1 MTTEKQASFA
11 THATKTGQKKIY
23 IYTYIYATKYMEM
36 EDLSIKT
43 GFNKEFIWTD

>member
-11 THATKTGQKKIY
+11 THATKTGQKYIY
-23 IYTYIYATKYMEM
+23 IYIYATKYMGM
-36 EDLSIKT
+36 EDLNIKT